1 MLTLHGDSEQEI
13 ERLVR
18 EAEVGETEVV
28 RLQSW
33 V

>member
-1 MLTLHGDSEQEI
+1 MPTLQGDSEQEI
-13 ERLVR
+13 ERIVC
-18 EAEVGETEVV
+18 EAAVGETEVV